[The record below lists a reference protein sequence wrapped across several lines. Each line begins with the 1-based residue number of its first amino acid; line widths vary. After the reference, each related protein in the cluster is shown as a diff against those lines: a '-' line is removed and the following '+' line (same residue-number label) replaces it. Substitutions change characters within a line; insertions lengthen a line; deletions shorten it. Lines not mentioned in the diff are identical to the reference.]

1 MNLVLIFNVSCSLI
15 RARLKQSVVAAV
27 GITFGVAMFIAL
39 VSFMN
44 GLNQLLDG
52 LVINRTPHVRLYNE
66 IKPTA
71 IQPIERDKKY
81 SHYQHFVHTI
91 KPKDNGKEIYN
102 SQSII
107 KALKYDERVLGLA
120 PKVLTPVFFNT
131 GPIEL
136 GGFVNGVD
144 VRSEDRLFSLG
155 DYVIAGNIEDLLIV
169 NNSIFIGKGVAD
181 KMMLEVG
188 DILQITTAQG
198 QASSL
203 KIVGILQFG
212 LADIDNIQ
220 SYTSLATAQKILGKS
235 TNYITDIQI
244 KLKDIAK
251 APQLAKEYANIFR
264 LDAIDVQTANAQF
277 ETGSS
282 VRNIISYAVG
292 ITLLIVAGFG
302 IYNILNMM
310 IYEKMDSIAILKATG
325 FSGIDVQL
333 IFVLLALIIG
343 IAGGVVGLLF
353 GYILSVIINHI
364 PFETVA
370 LPTIKTYPVSFNPT
384 YYCIGILFAIITTF
398 IAGLFPARKA
408 RKIDPVIIIRGK

>member
-131 GPIEL
+131 GAIEL

-198 QASSL
+198 QATSL

-353 GYILSVIINHI
+353 GYILSVTINHI

-370 LPTIKTYPVSFNPT
+370 LPTIKTYPVSFNPI